1 MKNFIK
7 TSPFLSTFFGFLI
20 LCGFISYWASNRPN
34 FEIRWD
40 RNVPS
45 THTVEELSA
54 ALEDLSIWPV
64 FHHSL
69 KEAFVLEDPTQ
80 NQTQGSKILK
90 NGSTLLYKI
99 EPPTRPWKRFDMQ
112 GLITEHVPG
121 KKLSLKLTDD
131 STQRLTRLFDTFDWS
146 IEILPA
152 SEDLKARGYHSVIR
166 GETHA
171 RTAHWRGR
179 LFGTVSPNILMNQV
193 YYVDLVKLGT
203 LSRQVEAAKENLA
216 PSYQ

>member
-1 MKNFIK
+1 MIHFIK
-7 TSPFLSTFFGFLI
+7 TSPILSSFFGFLI
-20 LCGFISYWASNRPN
+20 FCGFVSYWAANRPN
-34 FEIRWD
+34 FDIQWD

-54 ALEDLSIWPV
+54 ALEDLTVWPV

-69 KEAFVLEDPTQ
+69 KEAFVLENTAQDPTQ
-80 NQTQGSKILK
+80 GTKVLK
-90 NGSTLLYKI
+90 SGKTLLYKI
-99 EPPTRPWKRFDMQ
+99 EPMTRPWKRFDMQ

-121 KKLSLKLTDD
+121 KKLALKLTDD
-131 STQRLTRLFDTFDWS
+131 STKRLTRLFDTFDWS

-152 SEDLKARGYHSVIR
+152 DEDLKRRGYQSVIR

-179 LFGTVSPNILMNQV
+179 LFGKISPNILMNQV
-193 YYVDLVKLGT
+193 YYVDLVKMGT
-203 LSRQVEAAKENLA
+203 LTRQLEAAKENLA